1 MNRLYATILTIF
13 VFVSGLLSLRCGVY
27 SFSGSTL
34 PPHIKT
40 VGIPLFEDRT
50 TEFGID
56 QLLTDALIEA
66 ITDDNTLKIANP
78 RESDTIISGVIMSVK
93 DRTGQYNANES
104 AGDYRVFVGVKI
116 QFEDVKKRT
125 ILWEDTIN
133 QWGSYESN
141 RDDGIEEAL
150 DKISTE
156 IINRSV
162 SGW

>member
-1 MNRLYATILTIF
+1 LNRLYATILTIF

>member
-1 MNRLYATILTIF
+1 MNKLFAA
-13 VFVSGLLSLRCGVY
+13 GLIVLQGANLLFLSCGVY

-56 QLLTDALIEA
+56 QLLTDALIKA
-66 ITDDNTLKIANP
+66 VTDDNTLKMANP
-78 RESDTIISGVIMSVK
+78 RESDAVISGSITSVK
-93 DRTGQYNANES
+93 DQTGQYDASETAS
-104 AGDYRVFVGVKI
+104 DYRVYISVKVR
-116 QFEDVKKRT
+116 FEDIRKRKL
-125 ILWEDTIN
+125 LWEDAIS
-133 QWGSYESN
+133 QWGAYENN

-150 DKISTE
+150 EKISTE
-156 IINRSV
+156 ILNRSV